1 MPFKYANTGK
11 RMRSSHYLVTASA
24 LAVAAALTAGQAAA
38 QTAGGDAPTVVE
50 EIVVTGSF
58 IAGTPEDAAL
68 PVNVIGTDELQKQGS
83 PSTVDLIKSIPA
95 MQGAV
100 GESNQFGAGQTT
112 GTGSAN
118 LRGLGAERTL
128 VLFNGRRMSTSPGSI
143 YVDTNL
149 IPTAAIGRVEVL
161 KDGAAAT
168 YGSDAIGGVVNFI
181 TRKNF
186 SGLELQAGYS
196 AIDGSDGEYNAGLA
210 YGYTND
216 RASLLL
222 TGGYRHRSE
231 LPTVERDFAVRPF
244 AENPQGGWSSF
255 GNPGLYLAS
264 NNGGITY
271 TSPVLDPAC
280 TTISGPVAGGLCQFQ
295 YIGFNN
301 LVEAE
306 DHWQLYGEFNF
317 DINDTTSFH
326 VEALYSGHE
335 VSAENSSPSYPP
347 NNFPSSAL
355 TTKIQPN
362 GYFIP
367 AANPGL
373 QALLATNPG
382 QVPASA
388 ATAGL
393 FTSVAW
399 RPIGVDGN
407 DLFGGGGKE
416 DKRRFDAYR
425 ISAGLKGEF
434 GFGGGIG
441 WDASMTYMDNWS
453 EVATPDVLVGR
464 LQLALRGLGG
474 ANCTGTTP
482 GANGCLW
489 FNPFSSGTVGNA
501 VDGRQNPNFV
511 AGSANSR
518 EVLDYIFEEYAYEIR
533 SQLYTADLVFN
544 GELPI
549 DFGGGPIGWAAGT
562 QYRWS
567 GLERQNSDFTNV
579 AVNPCPDSSVRPD
592 AVCPGRENGPF
603 TFFGALPDYD
613 LDQSVISA
621 FGEMSVPITPD
632 VTATLAV
639 RYEDYGGNVG
649 STTNPKVALR
659 WQAADWLAF
668 RASAGTTFRAPPI
681 TQITP
686 SSTTNLAYTTAAGG
700 YRAYDTFGN
709 PNLEPEEAQT
719 LNLGVLFDFGDFR
732 ASLDYWNF
740 DFEGPIDNESG
751 SDIVN
756 AIFPTG
762 AAGPNNCTN
771 PAFAGLVSRISFT
784 GACGATAINRVRI
797 NFVNGP
803 DVTTNG
809 LDFSASYRARDVL
822 GGDMN
827 FGVDLTYVLEYAVDA
842 NVIEGVTVAEATDY
856 AGTMDYLG
864 YGSQPQWRGSF
875 FAEYN
880 RDIHNVRATVRYIDD
895 MIDTRAGSATFATNQ
910 AGQKIDAFVT
920 TDLAYRVFLPWDTT
934 LSAAVI
940 NVFDQ
945 DPSFARL
952 DLSYDPFTANPLGR
966 YYKVNIVKR
975 F

>member
-1 MPFKYANTGK
+1 
-11 RMRSSHYLVTASA
+11 MRSSHYLMTASA
-24 LAVAAALTAGQAAA
+24 VAVAAALSAGQASA
-38 QTAGGDAPTVVE
+38 QTADSTTVVE
-50 EIVVTGSF
+50 EVVVTGSF

-68 PVNVIGTDELQKQGS
+68 PVNVIGNDELEKQGS

-112 GTGSAN
+112 GAGSAN

-128 VLFNGRRMSTSPGSI
+128 VLFNGRRMATSPGSI

-181 TRKNF
+181 TRRNF
-186 SGLELQAGYS
+186 DGLELQAGYS
-196 AIDGSDGEYNAGLA
+196 FIDGSDGDYNTSIAFGQ
-210 YGYTND
+210 TTD
-216 RASLLL
+216 RSSMLL
-222 TGGYRHRSE
+222 TAGYRHRSE
-231 LPTVERDFAVRPF
+231 LPTTERDFAVRSY

-255 GNPGLYLAS
+255 GNPGLYLS
-264 NNGGITY
+264 STNGGVTY
-271 TSPVLDPAC
+271 TNPVVDPAC
-280 TTISGPVAGGLCQFQ
+280 NVISGPQTGTLCQFQ

-301 LVEAE
+301 LVEDE

-317 DINDTTSFH
+317 DVTDTTTFH
-326 VEALYSGHE
+326 VEALYAGHD
-335 VSAENSSPSYPP
+335 VSMEHSSPSYPP
-347 NNFPSSAL
+347 NNYPSAAL
-355 TTKIQPN
+355 SGKIQGN
-362 GYFIP
+362 GFFIP

-373 QALLATNPG
+373 QALLASYPG

-388 ATAGL
+388 GTAGL
-393 FTSVAW
+393 FTSIAW

-407 DLFGGGGKE
+407 DLFGGGAKH

-425 ISAGLKGEF
+425 ISGGLKGEF
-434 GFGGGIG
+434 EFGGGIG
-441 WDASMTYMDNWS
+441 WDVSMTYMDDTS
-453 EVATPDVLVGR
+453 EIATPDILVGR
-464 LQLALRGLGG
+464 LQRALQGFGG
-474 ANCTGTTP
+474 DNCTGTTP

-489 FNPFSSGTVGNA
+489 FNPFSSGTPGNA
-501 VDGRQNPNFV
+501 VDGRTNPNYV
-511 AGSANSR
+511 AGTANSR
-518 EVLDYIFEEYAYEIR
+518 EVLDYVFDEYAYEIR

-544 GELPI
+544 GELPV
-549 DFGGGPIGWAAGT
+549 DFGGGPIGWALGT

-567 GLERQNSDFTNV
+567 ALERQNSDFTNV
-579 AVNPCPDSSVRPD
+579 AVNPCPDSSVNP
-592 AVCPGRENGPF
+592 AATCPGRENGPF
-603 TFFGALPDYD
+603 SFFGALRDYD
-613 LDQSVISA
+613 LDQSVVSL
-621 FGEMSVPITPD
+621 FGEMAVPITD
-632 VTATLAV
+632 DLNLTLAV

-659 WQAADWLAF
+659 WQATDWLAF
-668 RASAGTTFRAPPI
+668 RASAGSTFRAPPI
-681 TQITP
+681 TQITS
-686 SSTTNLAYTTAAGG
+686 SSTTSLAYTSVAGG

-719 LNLGVLFDFGDFR
+719 LNIGALVDLGDFR
-732 ASLDYWNF
+732 ASVDYWSF

-756 AIFPTG
+756 SIFGPGG
-762 AAGPNNCTN
+762 AGCTS
-771 PAFAGLVSRISFT
+771 PLISRITFGGT
-784 GACGATAINRVRI
+784 GACTAANINRVRI

-803 DVTTNG
+803 DVKTNG
-809 LDFSASYRARDVL
+809 IDVAASYRARDVF

-827 FGVDLTYVLEYAVDA
+827 FGLDLTYVLEYSVDA
-842 NVIEGVTVAEATDY
+842 NVIDGVQVAEATDY

-864 YGSQPQWRGSF
+864 YGSQPQWRGSV

-880 RDIHNVRATVRYIDD
+880 RDIHNLRATVRYIDD
-895 MIDTRAGSATFATNQ
+895 MVDTRAGTSTFSNGPD
-910 AGQKIDAFVT
+910 GQKIDAFVT

-934 LSAAVI
+934 VSATVI

-945 DPSFARL
+945 DPPFARL
-952 DLSYDPFTANPLGR
+952 DLSYDPFTANPYGR
-966 YYKVNIVKR
+966 YYKLNVTKR

>member
-1 MPFKYANTGK
+1 
-11 RMRSSHYLVTASA
+11 MRSSHYLVTASV
-24 LAVAAALTAGQAAA
+24 LAVATALSAGQAAA
-38 QTAGGDAPTVVE
+38 QTSGANSPTVVE

-68 PVNVIGTDELQKQGS
+68 PVNVIGNDELQKQGS
-83 PSTVDLIKSIPA
+83 PSTVDLMKSIPA
-95 MQGAV
+95 MQGVV

-112 GTGSAN
+112 GTSSAN

-128 VLFNGRRMSTSPGSI
+128 VLFNGRRMATSPGSI

-149 IPTAAIGRVEVL
+149 IPSAAVGRVEVL

-186 SGLELQAGYS
+186 DGLEVQAGYS
-196 AIDGSDGEYNAGLA
+196 AIDGSDGEYNTSVA
-210 YGYTND
+210 YGHTGD
-216 RASLLL
+216 RSSMLL
-222 TGGYRHRSE
+222 TAGYRHRSP
-231 LPTVERDFAVRPF
+231 LSTTERDFAIRSY

-255 GNPGLYLAS
+255 GNPGLFLS
-264 NNGGITY
+264 SSNGGVTY
-271 TSPVLDPAC
+271 TSPVTDPAC
-280 TTISGPVAGGLCQFQ
+280 NVISGPQTGGTLCQFQ
-295 YIGFNN
+295 YVGFNN
-301 LVEAE
+301 LIEEE
-306 DHWQLYGEFNF
+306 DQWQLYGEFNF
-317 DINDTTSFH
+317 DIDDTTTFH
-326 VEALYSGHE
+326 VEALYAGHD
-335 VSAENSSPSYPP
+335 VSTEASSPSYPP

-355 TTKIQPN
+355 TTKIQGN
-362 GYFIP
+362 GFFVP

-373 QALLATNPG
+373 QALLGTNPG
-382 QVPASA
+382 QIPASA

-407 DLFGGGGKE
+407 DLFEGLGKE

-425 ISAGLKGEF
+425 ISASLKGEF
-434 GFGGGIG
+434 EFGGGIG
-441 WDASMTYMDNWS
+441 WDASMTYMDDTS
-453 EVATPDVLVGR
+453 DVATPDILVGR
-464 LQLALRGLGG
+464 LQQALKGLGG
-474 ANCTGTTP
+474 FNCSGTTP

-489 FNPFSSGTVGNA
+489 FNPFSSGIDANA
-501 VDGRQNPNFV
+501 VDGRTNPNYV
-511 AGSANSR
+511 ASTKNSR
-518 EVLDYIFEEYAYEIR
+518 EVLDYIFDEYAYSIR

-544 GELPI
+544 GRLPI
-549 DFGGGPIGWAAGT
+549 DFGGGEIGWAAGA

-579 AVNPCPDSSVRPD
+579 AVSPCPDSSINP
-592 AVCPGRENGPF
+592 AATCAAQNGPF
-603 TFFGALPDYD
+603 SFFGALSDYD
-613 LDQSVISA
+613 LDQSVVSA
-621 FGEMSVPITPD
+621 FGELSVPITND
-632 VTATLAV
+632 ITATLAV
-639 RYEDYGGNVG
+639 RHEDYGGNVG

-659 WQAADWLAF
+659 WQASDWLAF

-681 TQITP
+681 TQITS
-686 SSTTNLAYTTAAGG
+686 SSTTSLAYTTAAGG

-709 PNLEPEEAQT
+709 PNLEPEEAVT
-719 LNLGVLFDFGDFR
+719 LNLGALFDFGDFR
-732 ASLDYWNF
+732 ASIDYWAF

-756 AIFPTG
+756 TIFPNG
-762 AAGPNNCTN
+762 AAGANNCAN
-771 PAFAGLVSRISFT
+771 PEFAALLSRITFT
-784 GACGATAINRVRI
+784 GACGASAINRVRI

-803 DVTTNG
+803 DVKTSG
-809 LDFSASYRARDVL
+809 LDFSATYRARDVL

-827 FGVDLTYVLEYAVDA
+827 FGADLTYVLEYAVDA
-842 NVIEGVTVAEATDY
+842 NVIEGIEVAPATDY
-856 AGTMDYLG
+856 VGTMDYLG

-875 FAEYN
+875 YTEYT
-880 RDIHNVRATVRYIDD
+880 RDIHNVRATIRYIDN
-895 MIDTRAGSATFATNQ
+895 MVDTRAGSATFSNGPD
-910 AGQKIDAFVT
+910 GQKIDAFVT

-934 LSAAVI
+934 VSASVI

-945 DPSFARL
+945 DPPFARL

-966 YYKVNIVKR
+966 YYKLNVTKR

>member
-1 MPFKYANTGK
+1 
-11 RMRSSHYLVTASA
+11 MRSSHYLVTASV
-24 LAVAAALTAGQAAA
+24 LAVATALSAGTAAA
-38 QTAGGDAPTVVE
+38 QTTGADAPALVE
-50 EIVVTGSF
+50 EVVVTGSF

-68 PVNVIGTDELQKQGS
+68 PVNVIGADELQKQGS

-95 MQGAV
+95 VQGAV

-112 GTGSAN
+112 GVGSAN

-128 VLFNGRRMSTSPGSI
+128 VLFNGRRMATSPGSI
-143 YVDTNL
+143 FVDTNL
-149 IPTAAIGRVEVL
+149 LPQSAIGRVEVL

-168 YGSDAIGGVVNFI
+168 YGSDAIGGVINFI

-186 SGLELQAGYS
+186 SGLELQGGYTYV
-196 AIDGSDGEYNAGLA
+196 DGSDGDYSASLT
-210 YGYTND
+210 YGFTND
-216 RASLLL
+216 RSSLLL
-222 TGGYRHRSE
+222 SGGYRHRSE
-231 LPTVERDFAVRPF
+231 LPTVERDFAVRPY

-255 GNPGLYLAS
+255 GNPGLYLSSA
-264 NNGGITY
+264 NGGFTY
-271 TSPVLDPAC
+271 TNPVVDPAC
-280 TTISGPVAGGLCQFQ
+280 NVISGPQTGTLCQFQ

-301 LVEAE
+301 LVEEE
-306 DHWQLYGEFNF
+306 DYWQLYGEFNF
-317 DINDTTSFH
+317 DVTDTTTFH
-326 VEALYSGHE
+326 AEILYAGHD

-367 AANPGL
+367 ANNPGL

-382 QVPASA
+382 QIPASA

-425 ISAGLKGEF
+425 VSAGLKGEF
-434 GFGGGIG
+434 EFGGGIG

-453 EVATPDVLVGR
+453 SIATPDVLVGR

-474 ANCTGTTP
+474 AGCTGSTP

-489 FNPFSSGTVGNA
+489 FNPFSSGTSGNA
-501 VDGRQNPNFV
+501 VDGRTNPNFV
-511 AGSANSR
+511 AGTANSR
-518 EVLDYIFEEYAYEIR
+518 EVLDYIFEEYAYDIR

-549 DFGGGPIGWAAGT
+549 DFGAGQIGWAAGT

-567 GLERQNSDFTNV
+567 GLERDTADFTNV
-579 AVNPCPDSSVRPD
+579 AVSPCPDSSVNPG

-603 TFFGALPDYD
+603 TFFGALPNYD
-613 LDQSVISA
+613 LDQSVISF
-621 FGEMSVPITPD
+621 FGEMAVPITD
-632 VTATLAV
+632 SLNATLAV

-659 WQAADWLAF
+659 YQATDWLAF
-668 RASAGTTFRAPPI
+668 RASAGSTFRAPPT
-681 TQITP
+681 TQISP
-686 SSTTNLAYTTAAGG
+686 GSTTTLAYTTAAGG

-709 PNLEPEEAQT
+709 QNLAPEEAIT
-719 LNLGVLFDFGDFR
+719 LNLGALFDFGDFR
-732 ASLDYWNF
+732 ATVDYWSF

-756 AIFPTG
+756 TLFPNG
-762 AAGPNNCTN
+762 AAGANNCAN
-771 PAFAGLVSRISFT
+771 PAFAALLSRVTFT

-803 DVTTNG
+803 DVKTSG

-827 FGVDLTYVLEYAVDA
+827 FGADLTYVIEYQVDA
-842 NVIEGVTVAEATDY
+842 NTIEGVEVAPATDY
-856 AGTMDYLG
+856 VGTMDYLG
-864 YGSQPQWRGSF
+864 YGSQPQWKGTF

-880 RDIHNVRATVRYIDD
+880 RDIHNVRATLRYVDN

-910 AGQKIDAFVT
+910 EGQKIDAFVT
-920 TDLAYRVFLPWDTT
+920 ADLAYRVFLPWDTT
-934 LSAAVI
+934 VSASVI
-940 NVFDQ
+940 NMFDQ
-945 DPSFARL
+945 DPPFARL
-952 DLSYDPFTANPLGR
+952 DLSYDPFTANPYGR
-966 YYKVNIVKR
+966 HFKLNVTKR